1 MTKWSPLKKIERQL
15 LIYHIFCH
23 NSCVQYDTVKYWLRL
38 KDNQIRTFYRDLKE
52 LNDSGLITTTY
63 DNELKGYVNSGIS
76 DMASEATGRYRSHLI
91 RLRRV
96 GICMT
101 ELVQDE
107 VDETILE
114 VQIYDK
120 EWWKEEMGDEFYID
134 VKSLDSCKDCYKRLF
149 PDTGERT
156 MQRDF
161 QLLNRIGYEISY
173 NHNYHYYRQDFPD
186 YEELPVDIKNDNGRL
201 FVLVDK

>member
-1 MTKWSPLKKIERQL
+1 MAKWFPLKKIERQL
-15 LIYHIFCH
+15 LIYHIFLH
-23 NSCVQYDTVKYWLRL
+23 NRCVEYDTVKYWLKL
-38 KDNQIRTFYRDLKE
+38 KDNQLRTFYRDLKE
-52 LNDSGLITTTY
+52 LNDSGLISTIY
-63 DNELKGYVNSGIS
+63 NYELKVYTDSGRS
-76 DMASEATGRYRSHLI
+76 DINHEATGRYRSHLV

-107 VDETILE
+107 IDETFLTA
-114 VQIYDK
+114 QIYDK

-161 QLLNRIGYEISY
+161 QLLSRIGYSITY
-173 NHNYHYYRQDFPD
+173 NPNFHYYKQEFPEF
-186 YEELPVDIKNDNGRL
+186 EELPVDVKNMDGKL
-201 FVLVDK
+201 YILV

>member
-1 MTKWSPLKKIERQL
+1 MAKWYPLKKIERQL
-15 LIYHIFCH
+15 LIYHIFIH
-23 NSCVQYDTVKYWLRL
+23 NICVEYDTIKYWLKL

-52 LNDSGLITTTY
+52 LNDSGLISTIY
-63 DNELKGYVNSGIS
+63 NHELKGYTNDGAS
-76 DMASEATGRYRSHLI
+76 DLNPDATGRYRSHLV

-96 GICMT
+96 GTCMT

-107 VDETILE
+107 VDETFLDA
-114 VQIYDK
+114 QIYDK
-120 EWWKEEMGDEFYID
+120 EWWKEEMGDEYYID

-161 QLLNRIGYEISY
+161 QLLNRIGYTIEY
-173 NHNYHYYRQDFPD
+173 NPNYHYYRQEFPD
-186 YEELPVDIKNDNGRL
+186 FEELPVDIKNENGKL
-201 FVLVDK
+201 FILS